1 MTGNEVKQGVGASKP
16 CWDPHTWLKAKD
28 NVSHDRACLWQIFR
42 SRVTGN
48 DETCS
53 AGFSTALLSWLH
65 VHRWLQEKNSNRS
78 WSRHK
83 GELGC
88 AGIQTRL
95 IWRAQERPGREM
107 SRCQNQWAHQC
118 RSLRQGEKLTGVLP
132 TRSRISSSAWRLLRQ
147 CSKQDSSSF
156 QLIHYAC

>member
-1 MTGNEVKQGVGASKP
+1 MLGPAHMTQGKGQRESRQSMSLTNLQKQGHREDA
-16 CWDPHTWLKAKD
+16 
-28 NVSHDRACLWQIFR
+28 
-42 SRVTGN
+42 
-48 DETCS
+48 TCS